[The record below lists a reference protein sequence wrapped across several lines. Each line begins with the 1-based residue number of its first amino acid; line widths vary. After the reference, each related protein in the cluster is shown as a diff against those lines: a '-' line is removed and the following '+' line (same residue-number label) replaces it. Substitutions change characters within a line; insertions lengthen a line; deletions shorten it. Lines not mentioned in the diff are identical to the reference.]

1 MSTTHVRPPASSTR
15 PAVAIQATSTPVLSY
30 ALAHNRVPVVS
41 RLALTNHGG
50 AVQGATVPLGV
61 GDAEGPIGDPVELLV
76 DLDAGS
82 TTVLNDVGLVMD
94 AAAMLQIEEQR
105 PGSIEI
111 DLLVDGEDVGGIA
124 VPVQVLAANQ
134 WLAAPVPL
142 ALEMLAAHVL
152 PNHPS
157 VTALIGE
164 AADLLEQRTGS
175 GSVQEIGRA

>member
-15 PAVAIQATSTPVLSY
+15 PAVAIQVTSTPVLSY

-50 AVQGATVPLGV
+50 AVQGATVRLGV

-94 AAAMLQIEEQR
+94 RSEEHTSELQSRQY
-105 PGSIEI
+105 
-111 DLLVDGEDVGGIA
+111 LVCR
-124 VPVQVLAANQ
+124 L
-134 WLAAPVPL
+134 
-142 ALEMLAAHVL
+142 
-152 PNHPS
+152 
-157 VTALIGE
+157 
-164 AADLLEQRTGS
+164 LLENNIFPSLYNTIFCYRKS
-175 GSVQEIGRA
+175 I